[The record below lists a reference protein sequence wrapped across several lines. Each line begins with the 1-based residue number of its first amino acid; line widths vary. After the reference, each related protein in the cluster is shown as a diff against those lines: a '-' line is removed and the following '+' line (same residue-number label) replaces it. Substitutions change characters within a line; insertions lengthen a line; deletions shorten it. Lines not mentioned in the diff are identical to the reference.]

1 MRTHWSTVAGL
12 ILEFCVFLSSNSI
25 MPKRGNCPKVFNPFV
40 PGKACR
46 FDRDCECDDKCYVY
60 SYGAVCAPP
69 VSTTLGCL
77 INVNQ
82 MPIYDKDC
90 YSDSD
95 CRFGEKCC
103 ATWCGHLCM
112 SSKPMKPGECPDY
125 VWRTRCFDHC
135 QNDDDCSN
143 ELKCCPSNCGLSCVS
158 PTVPSV
164 PNS

>member
-1 MRTHWSTVAGL
+1 PPSARSYWYNPAARVYLLLLAHW
-12 ILEFCVFLSSNSI
+12 
-25 MPKRGNCPKVFNPFV
+25 CP
-40 PGKACR
+40 
-46 FDRDCECDDKCYVY
+46 
-60 SYGAVCAPP
+60 
-69 VSTTLGCL
+69 

-82 MPIYDKDC
+82 MPICDQDC

-112 SSKPMKPGECPDY
+112 SSKPIKPGECPDY

-135 QNDDDCSN
+135 KHDNDCSN
-143 ELKCCPSNCGLSCVS
+143 ELKCCPSNCGLSCAS
-158 PTVPSV
+158 PTVQSV